1 MATLS
6 LRLWAQPHVE
16 AKLGRCVL
24 LDRSS
29 GVVIA
34 VDESG
39 IVAVVLEAEHG
50 RRNKHRARVA
60 ARAVA
65 DVDAHAH
72 RRRRSCVARSGS
84 SGACAAHAAGRK
96 FVVGAIRAYYEQH
109 VLEPSVKGF
118 LSILE
123 KQFPRADLYLFELLQ
138 NAVDDGATRIN
149 VELQTAPAPALRL
162 THDGRGFSPLDVNGL
177 ASVGMSSKQSR
188 RAAGFMGIGFKA
200 CHKRFAHVRCSDA
213 HWRFEFAER
222 RCSKSR
228 RRTLCRRARGCYC
241 QSGPRAAPPS
251 RRAAASSCCARG
263 GLDAVRRDLRW
274 LPPSV
279 PALLARCALGDGSAR
294 DGWELTGG
302 REAGVRNVRAA
313 GGRR

>member
-1 MATLS
+1 MRDAAAAAEPWPTLT
-6 LRLWAQPHVE
+6 LTRTAGGAPAWQGAAP
-16 AKLGRCVL
+16 
-24 LDRSS
+24 
-29 GVVIA
+29 
-34 VDESG
+34 
-39 IVAVVLEAEHG
+39 AE
-50 RRNKHRARVA
+50 RAPLTL
-60 ARAVA
+60 
-65 DVDAHAH
+65 
-72 RRRRSCVARSGS
+72 
-84 SGACAAHAAGRK
+84 AGRK

-213 HWRFEFAER
+213 HWRFEFAEAAVQQKAQQ
-222 RCSKSR
+222 C
-228 RRTLCRRARGCYC
+228 AR
-241 QSGPRAAPPS
+241 SAAE
-251 RRAAASSCCARG
+251 RVGAAAKVG
-263 GLDAVRRDLRW
+263 
-274 LPPSV
+274 
-279 PALLARCALGDGSAR
+279 
-294 DGWELTGG
+294 
-302 REAGVRNVRAA
+302 
-313 GGRR
+313 